1 MAIKGAFAAGLLKGF
16 DESLTKSI
24 EKREGR
30 MQTLIDG
37 VLDTAKRAAPDYSK
51 TRAELSRA
59 ADIGDAF
66 KRDFKISD
74 EEFIALAQTTDVN
87 KLYEDVYKADTAR
100 MQTLKT
106 GVTREEI
113 MAGVNLPDDFTLPE
127 GETRES
133 MLAKMFNLRTEALA
147 EEPNPKSEGAQSRSW
162 GKAISKFLMLNPEMS
177 AEEQLKNMK
186 VMGVDV
192 NDLQAFALSQGTKQD
207 VIPGVTRTSELNLPV
222 VDYTDTDG
230 DRTQSKMYSRLT
242 KRVTGAD
249 FNNEVQLASYSQAN
263 TDDVDVIRSTATN
276 ASLAFSELERQIIRT
291 NIGNPAVSGRYGRS
305 DILESIAAGVDSK
318 EELIAVTNRIKS
330 GAAIGVI
337 NAAVAEGRELTDE
350 DIQAIINDTP
360 TDTAAT
366 PTDTAATPTDTAA
379 AEAVSELP
387 ETLKDNVE
395 LTEIFNSLT
404 PEEQTSVTEK
414 LTTIT
419 DPQVARMI
427 LEGEKKAEPSVDEE
441 EQNSVSETSAAAT
454 AQLNIE
460 NAEKRARSVA
470 DITYSDWK
478 KLSRQERKDR
488 GLPVRNIDGVYT
500 DPDAWKPELEKFNA
514 GIMTPPESIGEQERK
529 SAAQFIT
536 ANNVKILDFLEDA
549 GLTEESS
556 EEDVKNA
563 LSSFYREN
571 QDDESIGGYIAG
583 APMEDI
589 DMISNVFMLAL
600 KNLANK

>member
-37 VLDTAKRAAPDYSK
+37 VLDTAKRAAPGYSK

-147 EEPNPKSEGAQSRSW
+147 QEPNPKSEGAQSRSW

-360 TDTAAT
+360 TDTAAAE
-366 PTDTAATPTDTAA
+366 AARIAA
-379 AEAVSELP
+379 AEAARIADTEAVSELP

-427 LEGEKKAEPSVDEE
+427 LEGEKKAEPSVAEE
-441 EQNSVSETSAAAT
+441 PS
-454 AQLNIE
+454 
-460 NAEKRARSVA
+460 
-470 DITYSDWK
+470 
-478 KLSRQERKDR
+478 
-488 GLPVRNIDGVYT
+488 
-500 DPDAWKPELEKFNA
+500 A

-589 DMISNVFMLAL
+589 DMISKVFMLAL